1 MCVHQRHICVHSMQ
15 CVRHEGGRQGPH
27 GGSTY
32 MYTRKY
38 TDQEKWS
45 VNHIT
50 YIVVY
55 IEQCSTK
62 RGITGTMFLFY
73 LLGVDMP
80 HRMCKTII
88 VKTKMTLKVYHLD
101 VNIVRY
107 NYT

>member
-1 MCVHQRHICVHSMQ
+1 
-15 CVRHEGGRQGPH
+15 
-27 GGSTY
+27 

-55 IEQCSTK
+55 IEHGSTK
-62 RGITGTMFLFY
+62 RGITGTMFLLY

-88 VKTKMTLKVYHLD
+88 VKTKMTLKVIHLT